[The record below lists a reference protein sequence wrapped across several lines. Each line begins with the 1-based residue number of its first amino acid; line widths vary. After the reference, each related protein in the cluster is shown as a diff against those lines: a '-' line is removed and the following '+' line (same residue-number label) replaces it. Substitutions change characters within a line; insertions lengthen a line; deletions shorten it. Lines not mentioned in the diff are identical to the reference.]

1 MSTSKHFGY
10 LLKPLFPGARGG
22 EDYAAERRR
31 LRRRK
36 AQAARAN
43 SGYKGPPARPSTGG
57 CA

>member
-10 LLKPLFPGARGG
+10 LSKPLFPGARGG

-43 SGYKGPPARPSTGG
+43 DGYQGWRARLSTGG
-57 CA
+57 RA